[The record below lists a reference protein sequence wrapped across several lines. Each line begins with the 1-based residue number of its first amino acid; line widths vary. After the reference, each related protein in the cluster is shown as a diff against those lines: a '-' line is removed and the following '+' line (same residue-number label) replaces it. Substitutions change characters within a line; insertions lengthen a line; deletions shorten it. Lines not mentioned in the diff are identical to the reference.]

1 MDELR
6 EQTRALALELGVVGL
21 INIQFAIKEGRI
33 YVLEVNPRASRTV
46 PFVSKA
52 IGVPLAKL
60 AAKLM
65 VGSTLKDLGFTEERR
80 LSHVAVKEVVLP
92 FIKFPGVDPILGP
105 EMKSTGEVMGIDVSF
120 GGAYAKSQIAINGRL
135 PLTGTVFLS
144 VREGD
149 KRKVVPIARSLSK
162 MGFRLVA
169 TVGTAQAISAAGIAV
184 ERVFKVTEGQRP
196 HVVDCMKNN
205 EIVLV
210 INTPEGR
217 SSRLDSYSIRRTAIT
232 LGIPYTTTIAGAQA
246 AVEAIA
252 YLRQRGVGVRPL
264 QEYYGEIEEAGIAG
278 QDRR

>member
-1 MDELR
+1 
-6 EQTRALALELGVVGL
+6 QTRALALELGVVGL
-21 INIQFAIKEGRI
+21 INIQFAIKGEKV

-52 IGVPLAKL
+52 IGAPLAKL
-60 AAKLM
+60 AAKVM
-65 VGSTLKDLGFTEERR
+65 VGYSLKDLEFTEERK

-135 PLTGTVFLS
+135 PLSGTVFLS

-149 KRKVVPIARSLSK
+149 KRKVIPIARSLSK
-162 MGFRLVA
+162 MGFRLLA
-169 TVGTAQAISAAGIAV
+169 TDGTARAIRMAGIPV

-196 HVVDCMKNN
+196 DIIDRMKNN
-205 EIVLV
+205 EVALI

-264 QEYYGEIEEAGIAG
+264 QDYYGATREMSIEGRG
-278 QDRR
+278 RREPGN